1 MFFINFCFLMLI
13 TKFKRNTYLF
23 RNNNQKNM
31 GFDKRYPNKTDFN
44 PKLNYKISEFFIK
57 YNLLKELKKNDLS
70 NHKKLEL
77 IETYDLLNNSKP
89 INLEKGSLMDDYNFD
104 IYS

>member
-13 TKFKRNTYLF
+13 TKFKRNTHLF
-23 RNNNQKNM
+23 KSKCFNDNNQKNM

-57 YNLLKELKKNDLS
+57 YNLLKELKTKNL
-70 NHKKLEL
+70 
-77 IETYDLLNNSKP
+77 
-89 INLEKGSLMDDYNFD
+89 
-104 IYS
+104 

>member
-1 MFFINFCFLMLI
+1 
-13 TKFKRNTYLF
+13 
-23 RNNNQKNM
+23 M
-31 GFDKRYPNKTDFN
+31 GFDKIYPNKTDFN

-57 YNLLKELKKNDLS
+57 YNLLKELKRNDLS

-89 INLEKGSLMDDYNFD
+89 INLEAGGLLDDYNFD